1 MITLTPR
8 LQAVADYVPPH
19 CCFADVGTDHAY
31 LPVWLIGHGVID
43 SAIASD
49 LRQGPL
55 DHARATAELYGYSD
69 RFDFRLS
76 DGLAA
81 YAPHE
86 VDCIAIAG
94 MGGEAIRSILSA
106 APWTGE
112 RTRLILQPQTNIPEL
127 RQWLTESGYRIE
139 EECII
144 REENRWYSV
153 LLVSGGGDDTKWTP
167 GTLLT
172 GNPLRWAADPER
184 PAYLRF
190 LLERLEKQIRG
201 LKQASEPDVRRL
213 TDLTQAKEELT
224 RMLKNGREDPTCQQ

>member
-8 LQAVADYVPPH
+8 LQAVADYVPSQ
-19 CCFADVGTDHAY
+19 CRFADVGTDHAY

-43 SAIASD
+43 SAVASD

-55 DHARATAELYGYSD
+55 DHARATAGLYGFED

-81 YAPHE
+81 YVPHE
-86 VDCIAIAG
+86 IDCIAIAG

-106 APWTGE
+106 APWTME
-112 RTRLILQPQTNIPEL
+112 HTRLILQPQTNIPEL

-139 EECII
+139 EERII
-144 REENRWYSV
+144 REENRWYTV
-153 LLVSGGGDDTKWTP
+153 LLVSGAADDTRWTP
-167 GTLLT
+167 GTRLT
-172 GNPLRWAADPER
+172 GNPLRWAEDSDR
-184 PAYLRF
+184 PAYLQF

-201 LKQASEPDVRRL
+201 LKQASEPNTQRL
-213 TDLTQAKEELT
+213 TALTQAKEELT
-224 RMLKNGREDPTCQQ
+224 LMLKNGKEDLSCQR